1 MILEIF
7 SNHGGSMILWLF
19 GHRLSI
25 LGSALWSQ
33 GLDSMILGD
42 HYRISFQLRIF
53 YYIFFYFCILTNKYS
68 TWQSHRL
75 SIARASCISPQTSKE
90 LERGWRKAESLKL
103 LEHSKQWRFAFVHTW
118 VRDRECWMQ
127 VLQTDLCFFWIMKGS
142 SIFHVLSGHFADLL
156 DFLPIFSLKLFCQV
170 AASRRWLNTDS

>member
-103 LEHSKQWRFAFVHTW
+103 LEHPKQWRFAFVHTQGLEIGIA
-118 VRDRECWMQ
+118 ECKSCKQICAFSELWRGP
-127 VLQTDLCFFWIMKGS
+127 LS
-142 SIFHVLSGHFADLL
+142 SMYSQITLLTSWTSFPSSLS
-156 DFLPIFSLKLFCQV
+156 SSSVK
-170 AASRRWLNTDS
+170 